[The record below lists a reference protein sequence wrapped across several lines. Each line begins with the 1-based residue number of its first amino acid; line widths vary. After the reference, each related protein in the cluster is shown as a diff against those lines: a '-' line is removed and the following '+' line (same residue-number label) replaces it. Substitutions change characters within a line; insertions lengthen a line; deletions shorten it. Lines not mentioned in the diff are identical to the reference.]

1 VTEFVTA
8 LLHDFAWFTGF
19 WQKNNSL
26 LEQLDLVESYF
37 FCEVTIAIWV
47 GNKHL
52 KKGLLSLCATK

>member
-1 VTEFVTA
+1 VTEIVTA
-8 LLHDFAWFTGF
+8 LLRDFAWFTGF

-37 FCEVTIAIWV
+37 LGEVVIAILV

-52 KKGLLSLCATK
+52 NRDY